1 MSGAVHLTQEVEASS
16 AYVIGDVAERR
27 LYPSASV
34 SVGVFVY
41 CAGRQAKWRENA
53 NLLHH
58 DTGNTKTGYKYC
70 TLAKI
75 VIQDIFFT
83 KFGST

>member
-1 MSGAVHLTQEVEASS
+1 MRGAVHLTQEVEASS
-16 AYVIGDVAERR
+16 NDVMELSDDGIWRN
-27 LYPSASV
+27 LYI

-75 VIQDIFFT
+75 VIQDIFH
-83 KFGST
+83 KIWY